1 MKKTW
6 VRLSL
11 ILILTGGFL
20 YFFFRSVEW
29 GQVFRYLTD
38 VDVGFFILL
47 ILLAPLHLVTRAL
60 RWEYLLR
67 QEKKGIRF
75 YSKFA
80 GNAVGFT
87 VNFVFPGRIG
97 ELVRPLYIAQKEN
110 MKKGFVVGTIVV
122 ERIFDI
128 FTMCFFLGFFLLMEP
143 VFRSAFSVDKAVFS
157 NLYWWG
163 IIGVAFASLL
173 MVVVL
178 SLYFFRDKT
187 LSLIQFILKPL
198 PQKFSEKIN
207 NLFQE
212 FVLGLKFFHS
222 FRNLLIYIGLSF
234 VVWLGII
241 FFYWILFFAY
251 HISVPLYSVF
261 PYVFLTMVGAS
272 IPTPGMVGGF
282 HYFSKL
288 GLTTLFQ
295 VNLNLA
301 VSMTIVVH
309 AVQVVM
315 TCLMGYGI
323 LCKEGISLLQIKK
336 LSEGTSK

>member
-1 MKKTW
+1 M
-6 VRLSL
+6 SL
-11 ILILTGGFL
+11 LLLLTGGFL

-29 GQVFRYLTD
+29 DRVLGFLTD
-38 VDVGFFILL
+38 VDTGFFILVV
-47 ILLAPLHLVTRAL
+47 LLAPLHLVTRSL

-67 QEKKGIRF
+67 QEKKGIKF

-80 GNAVGFT
+80 GNAIGFA
-87 VNFVFPGRIG
+87 VNFIFPGRIG
-97 ELVRPLYIAQKEN
+97 ELVRPLFVAQKEN
-110 MKKGFVVGTIVV
+110 IKKGFVIGTIVV

-128 FTMCFFLGFFLLMEP
+128 FTMCFLLGFFLLMEP
-143 VFRSAFSVDKAVFS
+143 VFRSAFSVDQAAFS
-157 NLYWWG
+157 NLYLWG

-173 MVVVL
+173 MIVVL

-187 LSLIQFILKPL
+187 LSLIQFVLKPF

-222 FRNLLIYIGLSF
+222 FKNLLIYIGLSF

-241 FFYWILFFAY
+241 LFYWILFFAF
-251 HISVPLYSVF
+251 HISIPFYSIF

-288 GLTTLFQ
+288 GLTTLYH
-295 VNLNLA
+295 VDLNLA

-315 TCLMGYGI
+315 TCLVGYGI
-323 LCKEGISLLQIKK
+323 LGKEGMSLLQLKK
-336 LSEGTSK
+336 LSEGSSK